1 MHLGRI
7 PDRCQ
12 VCGMGNTPTIYHV
25 DHCITRKKISLLED
39 GYQKNVINDDFELC
53 IQLSSERF
61 FPNGWLRRNNLVLP
75 PVKIIWSFRQEK
87 LH

>member
-1 MHLGRI
+1 MVEFQIVVRFVAWAI
-7 PDRCQ
+7 PRLFI
-12 VCGMGNTPTIYHV
+12 MLI
-25 DHCITRKKISLLED
+25 IALLEKKISLLED
-39 GYQKNVINDDFELC
+39 GYQKNVINDDFELDC

>member
-25 DHCITRKKISLLED
+25 DHCITRKK
-39 GYQKNVINDDFELC
+39 N
-53 IQLSSERF
+53 LSVGRWLPEERY
-61 FPNGWLRRNNLVLP
+61 
-75 PVKIIWSFRQEK
+75 K
-87 LH
+87 